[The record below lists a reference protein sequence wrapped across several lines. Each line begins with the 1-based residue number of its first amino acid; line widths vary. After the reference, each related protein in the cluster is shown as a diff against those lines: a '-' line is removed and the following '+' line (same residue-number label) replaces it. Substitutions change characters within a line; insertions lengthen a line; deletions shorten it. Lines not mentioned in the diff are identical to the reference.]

1 MVPRV
6 QSHSSE
12 TTQLSGDPV
21 ITIENPPGVSDWI
34 GVGLTVV
41 LILVTLWYAKHAR
54 DTVHEMRLARCADRE
69 QRRREK
75 SDRAAYECLAILR
88 DLSDEMLSRGSSA
101 IDPRRFLNARHTL
114 VGEGALI
121 NDEQVRDRLS
131 ACAEVLLVG
140 SFDNSMMEREGLSP
154 RGVSSLLEEI
164 VRASRRIVE
173 TYLAERPIG
182 REMWARSAPDGGC
195 EQLPDTVDARAWVY
209 RLSGSDQPRR

>member
-1 MVPRV
+1 MITRV
-6 QSHSSE
+6 ESHLSE
-12 TTQLSGDPV
+12 TTQSSGDPV

-54 DTVHEMRLARCADRE
+54 DTVREMRLARCADRE

-88 DLSDEMLSRGSSA
+88 DLSEEMLSRGSSA
-101 IDPRRFLNARHTL
+101 IELRRFLIARHTL

-164 VRASRRIVE
+164 VRASRRVVE

-182 REMWARSAPDGGC
+182 REMWTRSAPDSGC
-195 EQLPDTVDARAWVY
+195 EQLPDPVDARAWVY
-209 RLSGSDQPRR
+209 RLAGSDQPWR